1 MTRKEFIKN
10 LQDAFYEMDEEKFI
24 LNLNMLPAY
33 EEHAYE
39 CRKREERIE
48 WAQNMCD
55 CLAEDTEGL
64 PETVF
69 EEIANTVEERML
81 ENNGDLEYDTVKE
94 ILKKYREREDKHE

>member
-1 MTRKEFIKN
+1 MTRKELIKK
-10 LQDAFYEMDEEKFI
+10 LQDAFNEMDEEK
-24 LNLNMLPAY
+24 LKLSLNMLPTY
-33 EEHAYE
+33 EEHIYE
-39 CRKREERIE
+39 HRKRKERIE

-81 ENNGDLEYDTVKE
+81 ENNGDLEYDTIKE
-94 ILKKYREREDKHE
+94 ILKKYREREDENE